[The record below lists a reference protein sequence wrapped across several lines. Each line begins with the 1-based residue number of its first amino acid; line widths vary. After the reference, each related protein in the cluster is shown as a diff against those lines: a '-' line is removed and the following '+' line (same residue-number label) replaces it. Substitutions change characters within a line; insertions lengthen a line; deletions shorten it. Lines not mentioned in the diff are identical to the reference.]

1 MNTPQDSPPDPSR
14 SLPNQLKSGLPTQ
27 APLTRPQ
34 LQKQA
39 EHTVLTQEEDFLRI
53 ARELH
58 DGAGQSLTA
67 LKIKLEMT
75 RSDLQQCTAESV
87 AQDLETAIQLAD
99 AGIQSIRTVEQRLR
113 PPSLDIL
120 GLESILE
127 DCCEEWSRRSG
138 ILIVFDGNI
147 SSQPSRVFSLLL
159 YRFAQE
165 SLAFISSRDDS
176 NLISVTLH
184 SIDDCFLL
192 VISDNSQNA
201 DETTEDT
208 STTLPLQRIAE
219 RINLVGGW
227 VSMRKNMVQGR
238 RIAACIPRNQVT

>member
-1 MNTPQDSPPDPSR
+1 MNTPRNSPHDPSR
-14 SLPNQLKSGLPTQ
+14 SLSNPHKSGLPTQ
-27 APLTRPQ
+27 EPLTQPQ
-34 LQKQA
+34 LQRQA
-39 EHTVLTQEEDFLRI
+39 EHTVLTQEEDFLHI

-67 LKIKLEMT
+67 LKIKLEMV
-75 RSDLQQCTAESV
+75 RSNLQQHTAELL

-99 AGIQSIRTVEQRLR
+99 ASIQSLRTLEERLR

-120 GLESILE
+120 GLEAILE
-127 DCCEEWSRRSG
+127 DCCEAWSRRSG

-147 SSQPSRVFSLLL
+147 IYQPSRVLSLLL

-165 SLAFISSRDDS
+165 SLAFIASRDDS

-184 SIDDCFLL
+184 SIDDGFLL
-192 VISDNSQNA
+192 AISDNSQNA
-201 DETTEDT
+201 DETTEEA
-208 STTLPLQRIAE
+208 STALQRIGE

-227 VSMRKNMVQGR
+227 VSIRKNMAKGR
-238 RIAACIPRNQVT
+238 RIAACVPRRQIA